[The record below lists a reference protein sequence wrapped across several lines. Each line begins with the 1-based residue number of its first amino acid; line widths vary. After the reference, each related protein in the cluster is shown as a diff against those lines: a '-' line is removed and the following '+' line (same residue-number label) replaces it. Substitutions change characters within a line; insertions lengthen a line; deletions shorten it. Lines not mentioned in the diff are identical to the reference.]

1 MTVYV
6 GSYGSGITVF
16 ARDGARLRQTG
27 ELSTVDPSFLVADPA
42 RRLLFAVNE
51 VDEGGVS
58 SYAVGADGVPRL
70 LSSQA
75 TGGALPCHLTL
86 HKGHVIA
93 ANYGSGSVSVH
104 PVLPDGRLGER
115 TDLVQHH
122 GHGPRTDRQ
131 EGPHAHQAHV
141 DGDRVTVV
149 DLGLDRLCHYRLE
162 ATTGRLA
169 ATGETVVRPGAGP
182 RHVVVHGSGW
192 WYGSNELGS
201 TVAVYRGDPPAE
213 VATVPASTVE
223 GHNQPSGIALRGD
236 LLYVGNRGADT
247 IAVFALG
254 PDGEPRPV
262 GEVGTGGHWPRH
274 FAFVDDLLFVANE
287 RSGSVVAFRLDPA
300 TGLPEPTGDVVEIER
315 PACVL
320 ITPD

>member
-1 MTVYV
+1 
-6 GSYGSGITVF
+6 
-16 ARDGARLRQTG
+16 
-27 ELSTVDPSFLVADPA
+27 
-42 RRLLFAVNE
+42 
-51 VDEGGVS
+51 
-58 SYAVGADGVPRL
+58 VPRL
-70 LSSQA
+70 LSSQP

-86 HKGHVIA
+86 HKGHLLT

-115 TDLVQHH
+115 TDLVRHH

-131 EGPHAHQAHV
+131 EGPHAHQVHT

-149 DLGLDRLCHYRLE
+149 DLGMDRLCHYRIE
-162 ATTGRLA
+162 VATGRLESTA
-169 ATGETVVRPGAGP
+169 ETVVRPGAGP
-182 RHVVVHGSGW
+182 RHAVVHRSGR
-192 WYGSNELGS
+192 WYTSNELDSSVSVYYPANGS
-201 TVAVYRGDPPAE
+201 GDPPKEA
-213 VATVPASTVE
+213 ASVPASTVE

-254 PDGEPRPV
+254 PEGDPRPV
-262 GEVGTGGHWPRH
+262 GEVSTGGHWPRH

-300 TGLPEPTGDVVEIER
+300 TGLPEPTGDQIKVDG

-320 ITPD
+320 VTEEG